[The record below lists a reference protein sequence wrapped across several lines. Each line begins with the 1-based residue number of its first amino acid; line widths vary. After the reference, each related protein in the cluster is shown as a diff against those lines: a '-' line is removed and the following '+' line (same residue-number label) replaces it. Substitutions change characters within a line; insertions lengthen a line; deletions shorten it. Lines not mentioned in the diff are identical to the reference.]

1 MSTHIEEQLDD
12 WEAGELSV
20 EFEGQEPWDVL
31 EWAIDRFGGRLAIST
46 AFQEGDVALIDMA
59 YKIDPTC
66 ASSRWTRAGCR
77 RRRST

>member
-20 EFEGQEPWDVL
+20 EFEGQEPWDLL
-31 EWAIDRFGGRLAIST
+31 EWAIDRFGGRLAHLDRVPGRRCR
-46 AFQEGDVALIDMA
+46 ADRHGPQDRPGR
-59 YKIDPTC
+59 
-66 ASSRWTRAGCR
+66 SRVLDGPAACP